1 MRELPRN
8 GSGLERG
15 SGQQAGLQQSGSKL
29 PHSKAALYVNA
40 ESSCH
45 LGITGMDALAG
56 ADQFVAGAA
65 EVGFSASEAFRLL
78 H

>member
-1 MRELPRN
+1 MRERARN

-45 LGITGMDALAG
+45 LGIPGMDALAR
-56 ADQFVAGAA
+56 ADEFVTGAA
-65 EVGFSASEAFRLL
+65 DVGLSASGAFRLL